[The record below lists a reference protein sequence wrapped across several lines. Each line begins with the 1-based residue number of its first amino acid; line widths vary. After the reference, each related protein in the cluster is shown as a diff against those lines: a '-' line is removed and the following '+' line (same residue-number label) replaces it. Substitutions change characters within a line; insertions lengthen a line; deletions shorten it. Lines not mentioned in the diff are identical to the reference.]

1 MAGKFYAVKKG
12 KVPGIYTSWDACKS
26 MVHGFPGAVY
36 KGFATRA
43 EAEQFLG
50 EKKEEL
56 QRCYSVTSDPT
67 SKRSENTHMLTNFA
81 EQQTDKTNKLSRD
94 IGLIEQTA
102 QEAVGGLYPFILKNV
117 TEISRMNIWEYH
129 VDDASFILCEENFS
143 VYWTR
148 RKGNCKDLFGY

>member
-1 MAGKFYAVKKG
+1 MSNKRDLNLEEF
-12 KVPGIYTSWDACKS
+12 GISLSRYRELYYFCQQ
-26 MVHGFPGAVY
+26 Y
-36 KGFATRA
+36 R
-43 EAEQFLG
+43 

-56 QRCYSVTSDPT
+56 QRCYSVTSEPT

-102 QEAVGGLYPFILKNV
+102 QEVVGGLYPFILKNV

-148 RKGNCKDLFGY
+148 RKGNCKDLFCY